1 MTHVAWKNHANG
13 ALNPRAQ
20 FRREVSKEAI
30 ERSPAVAGDSA
41 CSTAPEWPTAPPP
54 RS

>member
-30 ERSPAVAGDSA
+30 EL
-41 CSTAPEWPTAPPP
+41 P
-54 RS
+54 RPWRAS